1 MNLVCEKYIW
11 QILEKYFF
19 FKVVDGLCGNLLES
33 GGQCVV
39 FLELNVDV
47 IWLVDFGI
55 IQSIYKIVIYY
66 RIDDMLFGEWIKN
79 YFKIVEKLNK

>member
-19 FKVVDGLCGNLLES
+19 FKVVDGLCGNILES
-33 GGQCVV
+33 GGQ
-39 FLELNVDV
+39 
-47 IWLVDFGI
+47 WLVDFGI

-66 RIDDMLFGEWIKN
+66 RIDEMLFGEWIKN
-79 YFKIVEKLNK
+79 YFEIVEKLNK